1 MAYATSKEI
10 ALSDI
15 PVIDMAGLLRGNSP
29 AAARETALALRTA
42 SEEVGFFYV
51 ENHGV
56 PEQVISAADAAARMF
71 FSQPLERKL
80 DVAINESHHGFIRV
94 GEAKMYDGAKID
106 LKESYIWGFEPLPDT
121 DVSGN
126 PFLGTNNWPA
136 FMPELRTALS
146 AFFDAAT
153 ACARHLM
160 TGFALSLDAEPDIF
174 LRTSSKP
181 ISRGSALYYPP
192 QPAGMGGEQFGVG
205 PHSDYGCLTL
215 VWQDSVGGLEVLD
228 RSGDWITAHPIP
240 GTFVVNVG
248 DLLARWTNN
257 RFTSTEHRVVN
268 RSGKS
273 RHSLGL
279 FYDPDFETVVDPA
292 DVCETGERS
301 RYEAV
306 TAGEYILS
314 RLDAAFSYHK

>member
-15 PVIDMAGLLRGNSP
+15 PIIDMAGLRGNSP
-29 AAARETALALRTA
+29 AAARETAIALRTA
-42 SEEVGFFYV
+42 SEEIGFFYV

-56 PEQVISAADAAARMF
+56 PEQVISAADAAARTF

-106 LKESYIWGFEPLPDT
+106 LKESYVWGFEPPPGT

-126 PFLGTNNWPA
+126 PFLGPNNWPA
-136 FMPELRTALS
+136 LMPELRTALG

-153 ACARHLM
+153 ICARHLM
-160 TGFALSLDAEPDIF
+160 TGFALSLDLDANTF

-192 QPAGMGGEQFGVG
+192 QPAGMGNEQFGVA

-215 VWQDSVGGLEVLD
+215 VWQDPVGGLEVLD
-228 RSGDWITAHPIP
+228 RNGDWITAHPIP

-257 RFTSTEHRVVN
+257 RFTSTAHRVVN
-268 RSGKS
+268 RSGKT

-292 DVCETGERS
+292 DVCGSGERS

-306 TAGEYILS
+306 TVGEYILS
-314 RLDAAFSYHK
+314 RLDAAFSYRK

>member
-10 ALSDI
+10 ALNDI
-15 PVIDMAGLLRGNSP
+15 PVIDMAELRRNSP
-29 AAARETALALRTA
+29 AAVHETVTALRTA

-56 PEQVISAADAAARMF
+56 SEQVFSAANAAASAF
-71 FSQPLERKL
+71 FSQPLEQKL
-80 DVAINESHHGFIRV
+80 EVAINESHHGFIRI
-94 GEAKMYDGAKID
+94 GEAKMYDGAKFD
-106 LKESYIWGFEPLPDT
+106 LKESYVWGFEPLPDT

-126 PFLGTNNWPA
+126 PFLGPNNWPT
-136 FMPELRTALS
+136 FMPELRTALG

-153 ACARHLM
+153 ICARHLM
-160 TGFALSLDAEPDIF
+160 TGFALSLDLDADTF
-174 LRTSSKP
+174 LRTSTKP

-192 QPAGMGGEQFGVG
+192 QPAGMGDEQFGVA

-215 VWQDSVGGLEVLD
+215 VWQDPVGGLEVLD
-228 RSGDWITAHPIP
+228 RNGDWITAHPIP

-257 RFTSTEHRVVN
+257 RFTSTAHRVVN
-268 RSGKS
+268 RSGNT

-292 DVCETGERS
+292 DICAAEEGS

-314 RLDAAFSYHK
+314 RLDSAFSYRK

>member
-1 MAYATSKEI
+1 MAYANSKEI

-15 PVIDMAGLLRGNSP
+15 PVIDMAGLRGNDRV
-29 AAARETALALRTA
+29 AARESALALRA
-42 SEEVGFFYV
+42 VSEEVGFFYV

-56 PEQVISAADAAARMF
+56 SEQVMSAADAAARKF
-71 FSQPLERKL
+71 FEMPLEKKSE
-80 DVAINESHHGFIRV
+80 VAINESHHGFIRV

-106 LKESYIWGFEPLPDT
+106 LKESYIWGFEPPEGT
-121 DVSGN
+121 DVQGN
-126 PFLGTNNWPA
+126 PFLGPNNWPA
-136 FMPELRTALS
+136 FMPDLRPALG
-146 AFFDAAT
+146 AFFDQAT

-160 TGFALSLDAEPDIF
+160 TGFALSLDLDPETF

-192 QPAGMGGEQFGVG
+192 QPEDMGDAQFGVG

-215 VWQDSVGGLEVLD
+215 VWQDPIGGLEVLD
-228 RSGDWITAHPIP
+228 CNGDWITAHPIP

-257 RFTSTEHRVVN
+257 RFTSTAHRVVN
-268 RSGKS
+268 RSGQI
-273 RHSLGL
+273 RHSLAL

-292 DVCETGERS
+292 DVCGGEEQS

-306 TAGEYILS
+306 SAGNYILS
-314 RLDAAFSYHK
+314 RLDAAFSYRK